1 MKRNKFHSNKYSI
14 LKSSILESMKRKSRE
29 NIDQNQKIPRPNPNR
44 HGQFS
49 YSGLHLQTR
58 PFYIDLSK
66 NNHYES
72 IRERFRYYKQKKSK
86 PKWPED
92 IVEGVTS
99 FEFPKNNIT
108 NKFCTKIDFPN
119 GATLYRNALENSFLE
134 KLGQKCL
141 FEFPLM
147 NDSITNIEKLTGDN
161 IKQSD
166 LEKFNESTLI
176 GRLDSIRQQT
186 GTAKLD

>member
-1 MKRNKFHSNKYSI
+1 MY
-14 LKSSILESMKRKSRE
+14 
-29 NIDQNQKIPRPNPNR
+29 
-44 HGQFS
+44 
-49 YSGLHLQTR
+49 GLHLYIH
-58 PFYIDLSK
+58 PFYIDLPK
-66 NNHYES
+66 INHYKS

-92 IVEGVTS
+92 IVGGVLTS

-176 GRLDSIRQQT
+176 GRLDSIRL
-186 GTAKLD
+186 K

>member
-1 MKRNKFHSNKYSI
+1 MKRNEFNSNKCSI
-14 LKSSILESMKRKSRE
+14 VKSSILESMKRKSRE

-49 YSGLHLQTR
+49 FVYGLHLYIH
-58 PFYIDLSK
+58 PFYIDLPK
-66 NNHYES
+66 INHYKS

-161 IKQSD
+161 IKQSE

-176 GRLDSIRQQT
+176 GRLDSIRL
-186 GTAKLD
+186 K

>member
-1 MKRNKFHSNKYSI
+1 MKRNEFNSNKC
-14 LKSSILESMKRKSRE
+14 SILESMKRKSRE

-58 PFYIDLSK
+58 SFYIDLSK

-92 IVEGVTS
+92 IVGGVQTS

-119 GATLYRNALENSFLE
+119 GAALYRNALENSFLE

-166 LEKFNESTLI
+166 LGKFNESTLI